1 VGQRPQDVLLVPLLL
16 GTDGRKMSKSFGN
29 TIDLDDTPEDMYG
42 KVMSLSDDVLFDY
55 FWLVTDVPEDE
66 IEAMKRAVAEGANP
80 RDLKMRLAREI
91 VTQLH
96 SAADAE
102 QAEAEFVRVFQQQ
115 ELPEDMPEV
124 RIAGGATVVDAIIT
138 ANLARSRSEA
148 RRLVEQGGVY
158 LDGDRVEE
166 LDAPIAFPNG
176 SRVLRVGRRRFA
188 RLLPS

>member
-1 VGQRPQDVLLVPLLL
+1 
-16 GTDGRKMSKSFGN
+16 
-29 TIDLDDTPEDMYG
+29 
-42 KVMSLSDDVLFDY
+42 
-55 FWLVTDVPEDE
+55 
-66 IEAMKRAVAEGANP
+66 
-80 RDLKMRLAREI
+80 MRLAREI

-166 LDAPIAFPNG
+166 LDAPIAFANG

>member
-1 VGQRPQDVLLVPLLL
+1 
-16 GTDGRKMSKSFGN
+16 
-29 TIDLDDTPEDMYG
+29 MYG